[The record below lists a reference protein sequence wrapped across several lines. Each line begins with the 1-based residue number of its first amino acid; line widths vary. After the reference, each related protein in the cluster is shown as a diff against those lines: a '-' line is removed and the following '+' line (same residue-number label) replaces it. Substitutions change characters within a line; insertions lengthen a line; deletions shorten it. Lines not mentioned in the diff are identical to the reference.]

1 MDNLSTNSSGG
12 GNNDGGGCGRCGT
25 SCSPSVPIPS
35 PPQASSPLSNFTS
48 YLPFG
53 QVGLITAAAAAAV
66 SSATSSVVSSVTG
79 SNYNN
84 STAVI
89 NGHAMTNCGGHC
101 SCPGRVKTPPAPP
114 PPPKKKS
121 WSELKGVVTELRRQI
136 MNLSTTMAPINVNFR
151 TLSDGRVRIYFLS
164 TPPNGFES
172 TLLYTDVN
180 PSAPQ
185 SCMTS
190 STCSSASGSSEVSSA
205 SSEPVA
211 PSSSPP
217 LHQQLLNGSLS
228 QLASSF
234 SAATTSLSTFGESTL
249 NTFGESFTAATTTLS
264 TFGESVMNAAVG
276 LSNSDPEL
284 SEPGPRQ
291 QLRWNQVLEPTITGL
306 NSNNTASREVQ
317 LLLERKRLSTWGITS
332 FELHKESGK
341 IVYPASSTLFQ
352 CLDTGFTVSGD
363 EARRQFSKR

>member
-12 GNNDGGGCGRCGT
+12 NNEGGGCGRCGT
-25 SCSPSVPIPS
+25 SCSSSVAAIPS
-35 PPQASSPLSNFTS
+35 PPQASSPLSNLVSS

-53 QVGLITAAAAAAV
+53 QVGLITAAAAAV

-84 STAVI
+84 STTVI

-101 SCPGRVKTPPAPP
+101 SCPGRVKTPPAPT

-180 PSAPQ
+180 PNAPQ

-190 STCSSASGSSEVSSA
+190 STCSSASVSSEISSA

-234 SAATTSLSTFGESTL
+234 SAATTTLSTFGES
-249 NTFGESFTAATTTLS
+249 FSAATTSLS

-276 LSNSDPEL
+276 LSNSDPDL
-284 SEPGPRQ
+284 PEPGPRQ
-291 QLRWNQVLEPTITGL
+291 QLRWNQVLEPTIHL

-352 CLDTGFTVSGD
+352 CLDTGFTVSTERG
-363 EARRQFSKR
+363 ELEG